1 MAASETCAYCGR
13 SGVIGR
19 EIVPYVFTLKHR
31 EWLCGI
37 FTNPNC
43 SAARYKAFREWLK
56 KL

>member
-19 EIVPYVFTLKHR
+19 DIVPYVFTLKHR